1 MSGGAYTEKELAR
14 MTELERKVLSKVKEK
29 NVPFDVPFVDP
40 LRDEFASFKNM
51 ERKALADMGAYD
63 AIRLVLEEE
72 RLAQEA
78 YERELAEEAAAE
90 AAEKAAQ
97 NKD

>member
-1 MSGGAYTEKELAR
+1 MTGGAYTEEELAR
-14 MTELERKVLSKVKEK
+14 MTEIERKVLSKVKAK
-29 NVPFDVPFVDP
+29 NVPFDVPLVDP
-40 LRDEFASFKNM
+40 LTDEFAPFKNM
-51 ERKALADMGAYD
+51 ERKALVNMGAYD

-90 AAEKAAQ
+90 AAEKTAQ
-97 NKD
+97 NKE